1 MSTSPKALARSAGL
15 FYWLNFAFLPG
26 MIATTRYVRV
36 SDAAATS
43 TNILAHTTLFNAGF
57 TGNLIAV
64 TSYLVV
70 TALFY
75 QIFKVVDRNI
85 SLIAALMSATGCVML
100 AVATV
105 FYSAPLATLTGVQSA
120 SGPAL
125 QQAQLLALTFIML
138 YGQIYNTSL
147 VFFALYCA
155 LIGYLTL
162 KSTFLPR
169 ILGVL
174 LMLAG
179 AGWLTFL
186 WPPLARAV
194 FPYQLLAGVGE
205 LTLATWLIVKG
216 VNVDRWNEQARTE

>member
-1 MSTSPKALARSAGL
+1 MSTSPKVLARNAGL

-75 QIFKVVDRNI
+75 QIFKAVDKNI

-105 FYSAPLATLTGVQSA
+105 FYSAPLATLAGMQSA

-125 QQAQLLALTFIML
+125 QQAQMLALTFIKL

-194 FPYQLLAGVGE
+194 FPYQLLAGLGE

-216 VNVDRWNEQARTE
+216 VDVDRWHAQARRE

>member
-1 MSTSPKALARSAGL
+1 MSTSPKVLARNAGL

-75 QIFKVVDRNI
+75 QIFKAVDKNI

-105 FYSAPLATLTGVQSA
+105 FYFAPLATLAGVQSA
-120 SGPAL
+120 SAPAL
-125 QQAQLLALTFIML
+125 QQAQMLALTFIKL

-194 FPYQLLAGVGE
+194 FPYQLLAGLGE
-205 LTLATWLIVKG
+205 LALATWLIVKG
-216 VNVDRWNEQARTE
+216 VNVDRWNEQARST